1 MIPKII
7 HYCWFG
13 RGEMPKLMKKCV
25 KSWAKFCPG
34 WKVVLWNEDT
44 FDVNSTLWT
53 KQAYEAKKY
62 AFVTDY
68 VRLKA
73 LYEMGGVYMDADV
86 ELVQPIDCFL
96 EHEAFSG
103 FESVST
109 VPTGI
114 IAAQAGQQVIKGWL
128 DYYTDRPYLIDGR
141 PNMDPNV
148 SFMTADLK
156 ARGLN
161 MDDSVQNIDGMVIYP
176 QTFFCPLSVVE
187 IEKKITKDTHAIHHF
202 TSTWRTDKAKKD
214 FARVKR
220 HQRKWYKALVWLRY
234 LPNRAVRKVF
244 GDQNID
250 KLKKKLGK

>member
-1 MIPKII
+1 MIPKVI

-25 KSWAKFCPG
+25 KSWDKFCPG

-44 FDVNSTLWT
+44 FDVNSTIWT

-73 LYEMGGVYMDADV
+73 LYEQGGVYMDADV

-103 FESVST
+103 FESADAA
-109 VPTGI
+109 PTGI
-114 IAAQAGQQVIKGWL
+114 IAAEAGQQVIKGWL
-128 DYYTDRPYLIDGR
+128 DYYTDRPYLVDGR

-148 SFMTADLK
+148 SFMTRDLRQ
-156 ARGLN
+156 RGMK
-161 MDDSVQNIDGMVIYP
+161 MDDSLQNIDGMVIYP
-176 QTFFCPLSVVE
+176 QTWFCPLSVVE
-187 IEKKITKDTHAIHHF
+187 IEKKITADTHAIHHF
-202 TSTWRTDKAKKD
+202 TSTWRTEKARKD
-214 FARVKR
+214 FARVRWHKTKR
-220 HQRKWYKALVWLRY
+220 YKFLIWLRY
-234 LPNRAVRKVF
+234 LPNRIVRKVF
-244 GDQNID
+244 GDDAID
-250 KLKKKLGK
+250 GLKKKLRK

>member
-13 RGEMPKLMKKCV
+13 RGEMPKLMKKCI
-25 KSWAKFCPG
+25 KSWSKFCPG

-44 FDVNSTLWT
+44 FDVNSNIWT
-53 KQAYEAKKY
+53 KQAYEARKF

-73 LYEMGGVYMDADV
+73 LYEQGGVYMDADV

-96 EHEAFSG
+96 EHDAFSG
-103 FESVST
+103 FESAVT
-109 VPTGI
+109 APTGI
-114 IAAQAGQQVIKGWL
+114 VAAQAGQPVIKGWL
-128 DYYTDRPYLIDGR
+128 DWYKDRPYLIDGK

-156 ARGLN
+156 ERGLR
-161 MDDSVQNIDGMVIYP
+161 MDDSLQNIDGMIIYP
-176 QTFFCPLSVVE
+176 QTWFCPLSVVE
-187 IEKKITKDTHAIHHF
+187 IEKKITADTHAIHHF
-202 TSTWRTDKAKKD
+202 TSTWRTEKAKKD

-220 HQRKWYKALVWLRY
+220 HQRRWYRAWEQAKILPQKAF
-234 LPNRAVRKVF
+234 RKLF
-244 GDQNID
+244 GDD
-250 KLKKKLGK
+250 AMEKLKKKLGK